1 MSIWSRQIKGA
12 DKADEF
18 KLKISL
24 RSLKDE
30 NVNGLDE
37 IISSLRS
44 ISDFQVY
51 EELKKA
57 YDSREYFY
65 QLNNPLDYENM
76 PSNNIYSIAHENLK
90 LNILDIGVIQ
100 FEFVRLMYK
109 IFEFRYF
116 MTIQRNF
123 DDKDIQN
130 IYLSGLDERLIYA
143 LYRFDQIT
151 NWPQPTA
158 EFFQKLQ
165 KVKWENKNTK
175 KFALNLKK
183 LKMSLIYTRFS
194 LIKYHHLNSIENMFI
209 KLMAGCSAVND
220 NRNFITKEDIVIG
233 YKTYIKLLNTDITKY
248 KARTTMNNGN
258 IDKGYL
264 VCEKCNEY
272 YQLQPGESAE
282 DFTDECECGGKLK
295 YYKDIN
301 WLIK

>member
-1 MSIWSRQIKGA
+1 
-12 DKADEF
+12 
-18 KLKISL
+18 
-24 RSLKDE
+24 
-30 NVNGLDE
+30 
-37 IISSLRS
+37 
-44 ISDFQVY
+44 
-51 EELKKA
+51 
-57 YDSREYFY
+57 
-65 QLNNPLDYENM
+65 
-76 PSNNIYSIAHENLK
+76 
-90 LNILDIGVIQ
+90 
-100 FEFVRLMYK
+100 
-109 IFEFRYF
+109 